1 MKKAIDSIKCIYEK
15 VIEMNIELKV
25 NVDEQHN
32 DITHLKEQCDIGE
45 EDEVQEITAA
55 RTPIKKKRPV
65 CVTCNQTFAMTNKLT
80 NYIQKE
86 HTELW

>member
-1 MKKAIDSIKCIYEK
+1 MKVIYERA
-15 VIEMNIELKV
+15 IEVNYEIKV

-32 DITHLKEQCDIGE
+32 DIKHVKEQCDIGD

-55 RTPIKKKRPV
+55 RTPITNNRPV
-65 CVTCNQTFAMTNKLT
+65 CVTCNKTFAMKNRLK
-80 NYIQKE
+80 NHIQEE